1 MSKEPTDAQKG
12 ETIEE
17 TLENLPQNVRDLIL
31 DRNMD
36 YYRNTN
42 EMHCDVSKPGGS
54 KFLERESGGVNNIFE
69 VLDRDGLRIADMVA
83 KREDDRKALL
93 DAGTDPKAFLPATR
107 GTGASESLPEALYF
121 KVEGIKGKL
130 GIIQLKELDPKTQVV
145 IRREKS
151 AKDEKGKEKVPCS
164 FSIVRESVDDMP
176 DCDFATVIVG
186 REGGEKGKNE
196 LWTIHPGAP
205 IRAAQGDFMPGSEK
219 LQGQEEGKKQEVMV
233 ATVEDLLTSEKMT
246 EQDYIKIITGK
257 SEEVLSQYKIK
268 K

>member
-1 MSKEPTDAQKG
+1 MQNEPTDKQKG

-17 TLENLPQNVRDLIL
+17 TLQELPQNVRDLIP
-31 DRNMD
+31 DSNMG
-36 YYRNTN
+36 YYKSTN

-54 KFLERESGGVNNIFE
+54 KFLEIANIFE

-83 KREDDRKALL
+83 ERTDDREALL
-93 DAGTDPKAFLPATR
+93 KAGTDPKAFLPATK
-107 GTGASESLPEALYF
+107 GTGAPEGLPEALYY

-130 GIIQLKELDPKTQVV
+130 GIIQLKELDPKTQII

-151 AKDEKGKEKVPCS
+151 SKDEHGKEKVPCS
-164 FSIVRESVDDMP
+164 FSIIRESVDDMP

-205 IRAAQGDFMPGSEK
+205 IRAAQGDFVSGSEN
-219 LQGQEEGKKQEVMV
+219 LQGPEEGKKQEVMV
-233 ATVEDLLTSEKMT
+233 ATVEDLLKSNKMT
-246 EQDYIKIITGK
+246 EADYVKIITGK
-257 SEEVLSQYKIK
+257 QEEILS
-268 K
+268 